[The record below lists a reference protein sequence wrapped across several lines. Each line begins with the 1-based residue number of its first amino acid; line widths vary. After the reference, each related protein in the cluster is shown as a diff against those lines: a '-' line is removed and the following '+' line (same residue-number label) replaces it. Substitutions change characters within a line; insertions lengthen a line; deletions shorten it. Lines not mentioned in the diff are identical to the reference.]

1 MQFQWFRVSC
11 LLVCHTFS
19 QVRESVTGNDRV
31 STLQRCHLS
40 YLKSHGHVFIFS
52 QDSPIWGVKTDFAT
66 WPATG
71 CGCTLHIPWS
81 ANTVQRKDGH
91 LKRGNGPCTIRH
103 NNMNNTDRGEF
114 SLLIFFFNSLFQKR
128 EGPQQEPGQQFPQ
141 IIWVQYSRKPH
152 IHMEP
157 NGQPHS
163 ADPQPSVLHPSH
175 GRASGTNQE
184 TTPRTRENWEPK
196 QNHNSQT
203 NTGDY
208 HYC

>member
-1 MQFQWFRVSC
+1 MQFQGFRVSC

-103 NNMNNTDRGEF
+103 NNTNNTDRGVF
-114 SLLIFFFNSLFQKR
+114 SFKIYIFKLSVSEEREPSARAWPTVPADHLGSVFQKAPHPHGAQR
-128 EGPQQEPGQQFPQ
+128 PAPLSWSPAQCTPPQSWTSLWP
-141 IIWVQYSRKPH
+141 
-152 IHMEP
+152 
-157 NGQPHS
+157 
-163 ADPQPSVLHPSH
+163 
-175 GRASGTNQE
+175 
-184 TTPRTRENWEPK
+184 
-196 QNHNSQT
+196 
-203 NTGDY
+203 
-208 HYC
+208 